1 VLRDRKDDIPY
12 PWLWMLFVTF
22 IVACGMTHL
31 VHVWSVVM
39 GTDYLA
45 LRAAIEAI
53 TVVASL
59 GTAIAFAFVL
69 PQIKLL
75 PSPRQQ
81 NEKLRML
88 VAART
93 KEKDQLIR
101 EINHRIGNRLQIL
114 SSIVNIEA
122 RRARAAES
130 FDILERLR
138 AELDKMGRQHV
149 ELSQRDNLGTIIQG
163 NELPRE
169 FPARS
174 SSTARARQNRGRC
187 EAACQAIPLQSQW
200 TK

>member
-1 VLRDRKDDIPY
+1 MTIVLRDRKDDIPY

-39 GTDYLA
+39 GTDYLV
-45 LRAAIEAI
+45 LRAAIEVI
-53 TVVASL
+53 TGIASL
-59 GTAIAFAFVL
+59 ATAIAFAFVL

-81 NEKLRML
+81 NEKLQML

-101 EINHRIGNRLQIL
+101 EINHRIGNQLQIL
-114 SSIVNIEA
+114 SSIVNIEV

-130 FDILERLR
+130 RDILERLR

-149 ELSQRDNLGTIIQG
+149 ELSQRDYLGTIIQG

-169 FPARS
+169 FSGAIFVDGEG
-174 SSTARARQNRGRC
+174 TAKSRA
-187 EAACQAIPLQSQW
+187 L
-200 TK
+200 